1 MHPLVRIEAMNEDD
15 VDSVEALDETTGVQR
30 EQLYAELERPW
41 SRRWVARHDVDG
53 VVGCALAWHVAD
65 ELHVLNLATRS
76 DRRRQGIGSALMR
89 EMVTYARKS
98 GIDHALLEVRRSNA
112 TAIALYRA
120 AGFFVT
126 GIRARYYADDEDAVE
141 MMLVLDPATGEVV
154 ARPDEVRL
162 DA

>member
-15 VDSVEALDETTGVQR
+15 FDSVEALDETTGVQR
-30 EQLYAELERPW
+30 EQLYAELGRPW

-76 DRRRQGIGSALMR
+76 DRRRQGIGSSLMR
-89 EMVTYARKS
+89 EMVAYARQN

-112 TAIALYRA
+112 PAIALYRA

-141 MMLVLDPATGEVV
+141 MMLTLDPATGEAVV
-154 ARPDEVRL
+154 RPDEVGL